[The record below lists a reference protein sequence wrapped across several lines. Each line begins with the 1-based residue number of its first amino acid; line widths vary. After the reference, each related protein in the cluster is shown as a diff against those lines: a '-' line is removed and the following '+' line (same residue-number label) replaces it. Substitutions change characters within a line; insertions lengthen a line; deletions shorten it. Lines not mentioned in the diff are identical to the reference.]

1 LILRGNWAGA
11 IAMDIDDIRGKFGK
25 KYDKGLREMI
35 DYAKSKNLITPSQQ
49 KRLKAK
55 CK

>member
-1 LILRGNWAGA
+1 LIQNGNWAGA
-11 IAMDIDDIRGKFGK
+11 ISMDIDDIRGKFGK

-35 DYAKSKNLITPSQQ
+35 DYARAKNLITKSQQ
-49 KRLKAK
+49 RRLKAK